1 MAFSDYG
8 KYDGVG
14 LAELVRKKEVSARE
28 VIDELALARE
38 WQISR
43 TPLREALK
51 VLAAEGLVTPVPR
64 QGSKVAEMSEDDA
77 DELLPVMALLEGR
90 CAFEAVRKASNA
102 DIRALQQLHEK
113 LERHAAAHNVD
124 GYYQANHEFHSK
136 VQALARNRWLLDPR
150 RNRLWWQ
157 TLSHKALRLVCP
169 VLLAALL
176 VSAAALWV
184 SPFYKAAAIAQGA
197 FYLAA
202 AAGARQ
208 RTRGRLSPLVSV
220 PYAFCLLNMATVV
233 CFWRFAVTGQ
243 PVTWRRRHRGGRET
257 PAWHPMPGTR
267 VRG

>member
-1 MAFSDYG
+1 MVDPTPLRPASLHEEVATRIRNMVFDR
-8 KYDGVG
+8 V
-14 LAELVRKKEVSARE
+14 LAPGQW
-28 VIDELALARE
+28 IDELALARE

-136 VQALARNRWLLDPR
+136 VQALARNRWLDRATTDLRRFVRLLRGRQLNWPGRIDASINEHRVLLDAIVQR
-150 RNRLWWQ
+150 DAARAERVMHDHLMAQ
-157 TLSHKALRLVCP
+157 LAALKALR
-169 VLLAALL
+169 AHEQ
-176 VSAAALWV
+176 S
-184 SPFYKAAAIAQGA
+184 QGA
-197 FYLAA
+197 NH
-202 AAGARQ
+202 AG
-208 RTRGRLSPLVSV
+208 
-220 PYAFCLLNMATVV
+220 
-233 CFWRFAVTGQ
+233 
-243 PVTWRRRHRGGRET
+243 
-257 PAWHPMPGTR
+257 
-267 VRG
+267 